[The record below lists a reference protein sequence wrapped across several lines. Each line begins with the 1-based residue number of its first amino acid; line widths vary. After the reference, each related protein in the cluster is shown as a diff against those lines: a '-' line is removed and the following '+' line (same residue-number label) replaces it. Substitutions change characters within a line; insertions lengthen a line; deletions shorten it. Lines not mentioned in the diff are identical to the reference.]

1 MARHDLEA
9 SKNLSKEERVDAFG
23 MRMNIAIKRAGGVT
37 VMSEKAGVSTSVLR
51 KWRAGQSEPTLSS
64 LVSMARAAD
73 LSVEW
78 LATGEGTPEAGPTAG
93 ERRIDLEVLEDVI
106 IRTRRISEHKG
117 MVLKPEAEARI
128 IRLVYEFSMRQ
139 GQPMDDSSL
148 NNIIELTSL

>member
-1 MARHDLEA
+1 
-9 SKNLSKEERVDAFG
+9 
-23 MRMNIAIKRAGGVT
+23 
-37 VMSEKAGVSTSVLR
+37 
-51 KWRAGQSEPTLSS
+51 
-64 LVSMARAAD
+64 MARAAD

-139 GQPMDDSSL
+139 GQPMDDTSL